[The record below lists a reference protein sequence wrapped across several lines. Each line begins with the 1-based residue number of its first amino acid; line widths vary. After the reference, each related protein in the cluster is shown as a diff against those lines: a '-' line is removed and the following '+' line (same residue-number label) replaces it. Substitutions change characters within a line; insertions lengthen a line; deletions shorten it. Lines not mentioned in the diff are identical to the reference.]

1 MPALVSF
8 GSIVRANMG
17 QSFSA
22 MNTPSLTFDAH
33 NVINASTAGRM
44 LSVQRKNPLTGLI
57 WESVGVPLCS
67 ALMRYTPRC
76 PTIRS
81 VMVRFDVIRTPDE
94 APSFTYSAMNRN
106 CGLPSNMAIVCDLDS
121 LAWPLRHSPERRHPY
136 GRDHPE

>member
-1 MPALVSF
+1 M
-8 GSIVRANMG
+8 
-17 QSFSA
+17 
-22 MNTPSLTFDAH
+22 LTFDAH

-44 LSVQRKNPLTGLI
+44 LSVQRKNPLTGII

-106 CGLPSNMAIVCDLDS
+106 CGFAIKYGDSMRSGLPGVVTST
-121 LAWPLRHSPERRHPY
+121 
-136 GRDHPE
+136 